1 MEIQFNQTQ
10 VNDVTNMTFY
20 ATQTVLSAIKLFQS
34 NPELCDQV
42 GITEFSTQKFN
53 NLTTQLNEFVQVF
66 SKNQQQ
72 QAG

>member
-1 MEIQFNQTQ
+1 MKMEIQFNQTQ

-20 ATQTVLSAIKLFQS
+20 ATQTVLSAIK
-34 NPELCDQV
+34 LCDQV